1 MNDSQPEGFE
11 PQETVQKF
19 DEPTDYIMEWNSSV
33 LWEVCLILL
42 AGFVLIVFGWYFG
55 A

>member
-1 MNDSQPEGFE
+1 MNDSQPEDFE

-19 DEPTDYIMEWNSSV
+19 DEPTDIMEWNSSV
-33 LWEVCLILL
+33 LWEVGLILL
-42 AGFVLIVFGWYFG
+42 AGFVLIVSGWYLG

>member
-1 MNDSQPEGFE
+1 
-11 PQETVQKF
+11 
-19 DEPTDYIMEWNSSV
+19 MEWNSSV

-42 AGFVLIVFGWYFG
+42 AGFVLIVFGWYLG